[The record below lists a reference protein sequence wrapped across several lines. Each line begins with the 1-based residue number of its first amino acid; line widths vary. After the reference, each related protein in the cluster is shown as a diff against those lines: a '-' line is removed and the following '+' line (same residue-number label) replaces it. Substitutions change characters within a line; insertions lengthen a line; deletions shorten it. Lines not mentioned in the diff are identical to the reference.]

1 MSHSLVRFFA
11 LLTVALAVGALFGAW
26 MGANPAGLSPGTYV
40 ESQQR
45 TIRATGTLLPLVGG
59 VGTLLTIV
67 LAVGERGRRP
77 LFGLLTAAAVLL
89 LVAGLVTLF
98 QSRPLEAQ
106 IMGWRAQ
113 APPVGWTVL
122 RAQAWNWHVVR
133 SIAGL
138 AGLALLLGA
147 TVADRRPA

>member
-1 MSHSLVRFFA
+1 MSHPLVRFFA

-26 MGANPAGLSPGTYV
+26 MGSNPAGLSPGTFV

-45 TIRATGTLLPLVGG
+45 AIRATGTLMPLIGG
-59 VGTLLTIV
+59 VGVLLTIV

-77 LFGLLTAAAVLL
+77 LFGLLVAAAVLL
-89 LVAGLVTLF
+89 LAAGLVTLF

-113 APPVGWTVL
+113 APPAGWIAL
-122 RAQAWNWHVVR
+122 RDRAWNWHIVR

-138 AGLALLLGA
+138 GGLALLLGA
-147 TVADRRPA
+147 TLVDRRS